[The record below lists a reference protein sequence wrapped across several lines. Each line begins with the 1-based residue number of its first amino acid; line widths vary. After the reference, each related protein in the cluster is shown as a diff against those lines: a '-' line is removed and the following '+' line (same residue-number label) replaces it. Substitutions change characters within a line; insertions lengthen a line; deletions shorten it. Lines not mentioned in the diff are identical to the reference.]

1 MKRFFQALHFY
12 SKLALKTLLYNKKQY
27 VSLFTVCVVGSAIML
42 TVLFST
48 DGMLK
53 SIRDK
58 SLIYYGG
65 DLVFR
70 GGRNSVGSIPDIDE
84 KLATLDSLIPQEA
97 EYYKR
102 IDCDATSST
111 LIFEGVETRLWQF
124 RGVDFT
130 AERNLLSG
138 LNITSGDIDELPGRN
153 GILISEFLADKLSAK
168 AGDLLTLQTKTEDG
182 YTNTGNV
189 VIEGIFCD
197 SSVFGTYTAYVDVKA
212 LEALIDRGEA
222 YINRISVYFPNR
234 DFRNK
239 DIVDLQKNLE
249 GIYNMFPLT
258 DDKDD
263 FRDAIHDWNEADGE
277 LYGLV
282 PLDSN
287 IKDLQ
292 FIIDALKAVVSLIIL
307 ILLVIICV
315 GMGSTYRII
324 IMKRTTEIGTFRALG
339 MKHLGVRMVF
349 LTEAFYLLVLGFC
362 FGLVLALLGTWGL
375 SCMNLSF
382 VSAFE
387 IFLTKSHL
395 VPSINFIKSF
405 SLFLIVIVTTILA
418 TLFTIRNVVHIS
430 PVGALATTT

>member
-1 MKRFFQALHFY
+1 MKRILQALGFY

-27 VSLFTVCVVGSAIML
+27 VSLFTVCTVGCAIML
-42 TVLFST
+42 MVVFST

-70 GGRNSVGSIPDIDE
+70 GGRNSTNSIPDIDGKIAMLGSFIDKNVE
-84 KLATLDSLIPQEA
+84 F
-97 EYYKR
+97 YKR

-124 RGVDFT
+124 RGVDFK

-138 LNITSGDIDELPGRN
+138 LNITSGGIEELDGRN

-168 AGDLLTLQTKTEDG
+168 AGDSLTIQTTTDDG
-182 YTNTGNV
+182 YTNTGTV
-189 VIEGIFCD
+189 IIEGIFCD
-197 SSVFGTYTAYVDVKA
+197 SSVFGTYTVYADLKA
-212 LEALIDRGEA
+212 LEKLIDRGEDYA
-222 YINRISVYFPNR
+222 NRISAYFPDR
-234 DFRNK
+234 DFGKK
-239 DIVDLQKNLE
+239 DIVGLQKKLE
-249 GIYNMFPLT
+249 AVYNMFPLT

-263 FRDAIHDWNEADGE
+263 FRDAIHDWDASAGE
-277 LYGLV
+277 LYGLI

-292 FIIDALKAVVSLIIL
+292 FIIDALKAVVDLIIL
-307 ILLVIICV
+307 ILLVIIGV

-324 IMKRTTEIGTFRALG
+324 VIKRTTEIGTFRALG

-349 LTEAFYLLVLGFC
+349 MTESFYLLVLGFLC
-362 FGLVLALLGTWGL
+362 GLVLALLGTWGL

-395 VPSINFIKSF
+395 VPSINIVKSIL
-405 SLFLIVIVTTILA
+405 LFLIVIVTTIST
-418 TLFTIRNVVHIS
+418 TLFTIRNAVHIS
-430 PVGALATTT
+430 PVGALATTA

>member
-1 MKRFFQALHFY
+1 MKRILQALGFY

-27 VSLFTVCVVGSAIML
+27 VSLFTVCTVGCAIML
-42 TVLFST
+42 MVVFST

-70 GGRNSVGSIPDIDE
+70 GGFFRTAGIPDVDGKI
-84 KLATLDSLIPQEA
+84 AMLDSLIDKDA
-97 EYYKR
+97 EFYKR

-124 RGVDFT
+124 RGVDFN

-138 LNITSGDIDELPGRN
+138 LNITSGGIEELDGRN

-168 AGDLLTLQTKTEDG
+168 AGDSLTIQTTTDDG
-182 YTNTGNV
+182 YTNTGEAI
-189 VIEGIFCD
+189 IEGIFCD
-197 SSVFGTYTAYVDVKA
+197 SSVFGTYTAYVDIKA
-212 LEALIDRGEA
+212 LEALIDRGQG
-222 YINRISVYFPNR
+222 YVNRISVYFPGR
-234 DFRNK
+234 DFARK
-239 DIVDLQKNLE
+239 DIVGLQKRLE
-249 GIYNMFPLT
+249 AVYNMFPLT

-263 FRDAIHDWNEADGE
+263 FRDAIHDWDASNGE
-277 LYGLV
+277 LYGLI

-292 FIIDALKAVVSLIIL
+292 FIIDALKAVVDLIIL
-307 ILLVIICV
+307 ILLVIIGV

-324 IMKRTTEIGTFRALG
+324 VIKRTTEIGTFRALG

-349 LTEAFYLLVLGFC
+349 MTESFYLLVLGFL
-362 FGLVLALLGTWGL
+362 FGLVFALLGTWGL
-375 SCMNLSF
+375 SCMNMSF

-395 VPSINFIKSF
+395 VPSINIVKSV
-405 SLFLIVIVTTILA
+405 SLFLIVIVTTIST
-418 TLFTIRNVVHIS
+418 TLFTIRNAVHIS
-430 PVGALATTT
+430 PVGALATTA

>member
-1 MKRFFQALHFY
+1 MKRILQALGFY
-12 SKLALKTLLYNKKQY
+12 SKLALKTLRYNKKQY
-27 VSLFTVCVVGSAIML
+27 ASLFTVCTVGCAIML
-42 TVLFST
+42 MVVFST

-70 GGRNSVGSIPDIDE
+70 GGSSSTGCIPDVDGKIVM
-84 KLATLDSLIPQEA
+84 LDSLIDKDA
-97 EYYKR
+97 EFYKR

-124 RGVDFT
+124 RGVDFN

-138 LNITSGDIDELPGRN
+138 LNITSGGIGELDGRN

-168 AGDLLTLQTKTEDG
+168 AGDSLTIQTTTDDG
-182 YTNTGNV
+182 YTNTGDA
-189 VIEGIFCD
+189 IIAGIFCD
-197 SSVFGTYTAYVDVKA
+197 SSVFGTYTAYVDLKA
-212 LEALIDRGEA
+212 LEKLIDRGED
-222 YINRISVYFPNR
+222 YVNRISVYFPGR
-234 DFRNK
+234 DFAKK
-239 DIVDLQKNLE
+239 DIVGLQKRLE
-249 GIYNMFPLT
+249 AVYNMFPLT

-263 FRDAIHDWNEADGE
+263 FRDAIHDWDASAGE
-277 LYGLV
+277 LYGLI

-292 FIIDALKAVVSLIIL
+292 FIIDALKVVVDLIIL
-307 ILLVIICV
+307 ILLVIIGV

-324 IMKRTTEIGTFRALG
+324 VITRTTEIGTFRALG

-349 LTEAFYLLVLGFC
+349 MTESFYLLVLGFLS
-362 FGLVLALLGTWGL
+362 GLVLALLGTWGL
-375 SCMNLSF
+375 SCMNMSF

-395 VPSINFIKSF
+395 VPSINIVKSV
-405 SLFLIVIVTTILA
+405 SLFLIVIVTTIST
-418 TLFTIRNVVHIS
+418 TLFTIRNAVHIS
-430 PVGALATTT
+430 PVGALATTA

>member
-1 MKRFFQALHFY
+1 MKRLFQALGFY
-12 SKLALKTLLYNKKQY
+12 SRLALKTLLYSKKQY
-27 VSLFTVCVVGSAIML
+27 VSLFTVCTVGSAIML
-42 TVLFST
+42 MVVFST

-70 GGRNSVGSIPDIDE
+70 GGREMTSSIPDIDE
-84 KLATLDSLIPQEA
+84 KIATLRSLIPQEA
-97 EYYKR
+97 EFYKR
-102 IDCDATSST
+102 IDCDATTSS
-111 LIFEGVETRLWQF
+111 LLFEGLETRLWQF

-130 AERNLLSG
+130 SEERLLSG
-138 LNITSGDIDELPGRN
+138 LDITSGGIEELPGRN

-168 AGDLLTLQTKTEDG
+168 VGDLLTLQTTTEEG
-182 YTNTGNV
+182 YLNTENV
-189 VIEGIFCD
+189 IIEGIFCD
-197 SSVFGTYTAYVDVKA
+197 SSVFGTYTAYVDIQA
-212 LEALIDRGEA
+212 LEAFIDRGDN
-222 YINRISVYFPNR
+222 YVNRVCVYFPNR
-234 DFRNK
+234 DFGKK
-239 DIVDLQKNLE
+239 DIVNLHKRLE
-249 GIYNMFPLT
+249 AIYNMFPLT

-263 FRDAIHDWNEADGE
+263 FRNAIRDWDGSE
-277 LYGLV
+277 DLYGLI

-324 IMKRTTEIGTFRALG
+324 VMKRTTEIGTFRALG

-349 LTEAFYLLVLGFC
+349 LTEAFYLLVLGFLV
-362 FGLVLALLGTWGL
+362 GLVLALLGCHGL
-375 SCMNLSF
+375 SCLNLSF

-395 VPSINFIKSF
+395 IPSIHIVKSL
-405 SLFLIVIVTTILA
+405 SLFLIVVVTTILA
-418 TLFTIRNVVHIS
+418 TLFTIRNAVHIS
-430 PVGALATTT
+430 PVGALATTA

>member
-1 MKRFFQALHFY
+1 MKRLLQALGFY

-27 VSLFTVCVVGSAIML
+27 VSLFTVCTVGSAIML
-42 TVLFST
+42 MVVFST

-70 GGRNSVGSIPDIDE
+70 GGFNSTSGIPDVDGKIST
-84 KLATLDSLIPQEA
+84 LASMVDKEA
-97 EYYKR
+97 EIYRR

-124 RGVDFT
+124 RGVDFNS
-130 AERNLLSG
+130 ERNLLSG
-138 LNITSGDIDELPGRN
+138 LNITSGGIEELPGRN

-168 AGDLLTLQTKTEDG
+168 VGDSLTIQTSTDDG
-182 YTNTGNV
+182 YTNTGDAI
-189 VIEGIFCD
+189 IEGVFCD
-197 SSVFGTYTAYVDVKA
+197 SSVFGTYTAYVDIEA
-212 LEALIDRGEA
+212 LETLVDRGRG
-222 YINRISVYFPNR
+222 YVNRISAYFPGR
-234 DFRNK
+234 DFGKK
-239 DIVDLQKNLE
+239 DIVSLQKKLE
-249 GIYNMFPLT
+249 AAYNMFPLT
-258 DDKDD
+258 DDKED
-263 FRDAIHDWNEADGE
+263 FRDAIHDWNSADGE
-277 LYGLV
+277 LYGLI
-282 PLDSN
+282 PLDAN

-292 FIIDALKAVVSLIIL
+292 FIIDALKAVVDLIIL
-307 ILLVIICV
+307 ILLVIIGV

-324 IMKRTTEIGTFRALG
+324 VIKRTTEIGTFRALG

-349 LTEAFYLLVLGFC
+349 MTESFYLLVLGFFC
-362 FGLVLALLGTWGL
+362 GLILALLGTWAL
-375 SCMNLSF
+375 SCVNMSF

-395 VPSINFIKSF
+395 VPSINILKSI
-405 SLFLIVIVTTILA
+405 SLFLIVIVTTIST

-430 PVGALATTT
+430 PVGALATTA

>member
-1 MKRFFQALHFY
+1 MKRFFQAARFY
-12 SKLALKTLLYNKKQY
+12 SRLALKTLLYNKKQY
-27 VSLFTVCVVGSAIML
+27 VSLFTVCVIGSAVML
-42 TVLFST
+42 LVLFST

-70 GGRNSVGSIPDIDE
+70 GGRETTSSIPEIDE
-84 KLATLDSLIPQEA
+84 KIATLKSLIPQEA

-130 AERNLLSG
+130 AESRLLSG
-138 LNITSGDIDELPGRN
+138 LNITSGGIEELSGRN

-168 AGDLLTLQTKTEDG
+168 VGDQLTLQTTTEDG
-182 YTNTGNV
+182 YTNTGSV
-189 VIEGIFCD
+189 IIEGIFCD
-197 SSVFGTYTAYVDVKA
+197 SSVFGTYTAYVDIQA
-212 LEALIDRGEA
+212 LDALIDRGRN
-222 YINRISVYFPNR
+222 YVNRISVYFPAR
-234 DFRNK
+234 DFGKK
-239 DIVDLQKNLE
+239 DIVSLQKKLE

-263 FRDAIHDWNEADGE
+263 FRDAMHDWNEADGE
-277 LYGLV
+277 LYGLI

-324 IMKRTTEIGTFRALG
+324 VMKRTIEIGTFRALG

-349 LTEAFYLLVLGFC
+349 LTEAFYLLILGF
-362 FGLVLALLGTWGL
+362 FIGLVLALLGSWGL

-395 VPSINFIKSF
+395 IPSIHLLKSF
-405 SLFLIVIVTTILA
+405 SLFLVVVVTTILA

>member
-1 MKRFFQALHFY
+1 MKRILQALGFY

-27 VSLFTVCVVGSAIML
+27 VSLFTVCTVGCAIML
-42 TVLFST
+42 TVVFST

-70 GGRNSVGSIPDIDE
+70 GGFSSSGGIPDVDGKISM
-84 KLATLDSLIPQEA
+84 LDSLIDKDA
-97 EYYKR
+97 EFYKR
-102 IDCDATSST
+102 IDCDATNST

-124 RGVDFT
+124 RGVDFNE
-130 AERNLLSG
+130 ERNLLSG
-138 LNITSGDIDELPGRN
+138 LNITSGGIGELDDRN

-168 AGDLLTLQTKTEDG
+168 TGDSLIIQTSTDDG
-182 YTNTGNV
+182 YTNTGEA
-189 VIEGIFCD
+189 VIAGIFSD
-197 SSVFGTYTAYVDVKA
+197 SSVFGTYTAYVDREA
-212 LEALIDRGEA
+212 LEKLVDRGQG
-222 YINRISVYFPNR
+222 YVNRISVYFPGR
-234 DFRNK
+234 DLGKK
-239 DIVDLQKNLE
+239 DIVALQKKLE
-249 GIYNMFPLT
+249 AVYNMFPLT

-263 FRDAIHDWNEADGE
+263 FRDAIHDWDASAGE
-277 LYGLV
+277 LYGLI
-282 PLDSN
+282 PLDAN

-292 FIIDALKAVVSLIIL
+292 FIIDALKAVVDLIIL
-307 ILLVIICV
+307 ILLVIIGV

-324 IMKRTTEIGTFRALG
+324 VIKRTTEIGTFRALG

-349 LTEAFYLLVLGFC
+349 MTESFYLLVLGFIC
-362 FGLVLALLGTWGL
+362 GLILALLGTWGL
-375 SCMNLSF
+375 SCMNMSF

-395 VPSINFIKSF
+395 VPSINIVKSVF
-405 SLFLIVIVTTILA
+405 LFLVVIVTTIST

-430 PVGALATTT
+430 PVGALATTA